1 MQHQLRGSV
10 VFVTTNGR
18 HHQMSYISTLN
29 KGSDVLVWERTNAG
43 RELKTFRAPYYF
55 YTENPEG
62 TFKSMKGKKLIRHEF
77 DSADAFH
84 GTRNNYTSDGIKMY
98 ESDLMPDLRII
109 SEHYYGLPAPVL
121 NVTFFDIEVDYNKD
135 VGFSSVRNPYAPI
148 SAIAMYH
155 QYSSKFVVLAV
166 PPPDSGYASGTVTS
180 DFIEKLN
187 EIAPLPSNRPIEVIL
202 FKTEKELLVKFLA
215 EIQES
220 DVLSG
225 WNSDFFDMPYITK
238 RIESVLG
245 RQHLRKL
252 SFEGADLPKYREVE
266 IYNVKNITVDL
277 SGRISADYLALF
289 RKYEVADR
297 QSFKLESVADDE
309 LPDLPKLKY
318 KGSLHDLYRKD
329 FIYFIRYNIRDTE
342 ILIGFEEKLGYM
354 ALSNEMFHLSGATF
368 KHVTGT
374 LKLAELAIMN
384 YCHHDLGVIVPDAPP
399 RGMAGVNNESI
410 QGAYVLEPK
419 VGVHNM
425 VGSIDIKSLYPSSI
439 RAINISP
446 ETLMGQFNEA
456 VLACEEIAKGS
467 LMTLTLVHEDN
478 TSEEHPAEE
487 WRKIL
492 KERKWAVS
500 GFGTVFD
507 QTTKGIIPAILEEW
521 YATRK
526 KYQKL
531 KKEAEK
537 STQSDGNLSALDLNA
552 DPDRDGGIIGA
563 QRSKREFAVEKSQRT
578 KNNELAGYYDRLQ
591 YVYKIKLNSLYG
603 ALTNMFFRFYD
614 LRMGESTTGTG
625 RIILQHQCAKVNEVL
640 TGIYDLKGEAVI
652 YGDTDSTYFET
663 FVDNKEQAVKIADL
677 VASKVNASYQKFMQD
692 TFLCNPEFDDKISAD
707 RELVSDRGIFVD
719 KKRYILHIVDLEGK
733 SIDKLKV
740 MGLDTKKT
748 TLPKEVSIKLNG
760 FIERYLKGEE
770 WDIIAT
776 DIVAYKDQLKNG
788 NDVMAIGLPRGI
800 KGIEE
805 YTEKYRFGSDVRL
818 PGHVAAA
825 IHYNECLDRY
835 NDKEN
840 VTIVTGM
847 KIKVFYLTQTYGRF
861 KSIALPTDIEAAPEW
876 FIENFKVAMPAHIER
891 LVDKP
896 LENIIKAIGK
906 CSPSHQSLLTD
917 SLLEF

>member
-1 MQHQLRGSV
+1 
-10 VFVTTNGR
+10 
-18 HHQMSYISTLN
+18 MSYISTLN
-29 KGSDVLVWERTNAG
+29 KGSDVLVWERTKEG

-55 YTENPEG
+55 YTEDSNG

-84 GTRNNYTSDGIKMY
+84 NTRNNYTSDGIKMY

-121 NVTFFDIEVDYNKD
+121 NVTFLDIEVDYNKEI
-135 VGFSSVRNPYAPI
+135 GFSSVRNPYAPI

-155 QYSSKFVVLAV
+155 QYTSKFVVLAV
-166 PPPDSGYASGTVTS
+166 PPPDSGYAYGKVTPE
-180 DFIEKLN
+180 FIEKLHD
-187 EIAPLPSNRPIEVIL
+187 IAPLPSDRSIEIFL
-202 FKTEKELLVKFLA
+202 FKTEKELLVRFLA

-238 RIESVLG
+238 RVEMVLG

-419 VGVHNM
+419 VGVHSL

-456 VLACEEIAKGS
+456 VRACEEIAKGS
-467 LMTLTLVHEDN
+467 LMSLTLVHEDN
-478 TSEEHPAEE
+478 TLEEHTAEE

-492 KERKWAVS
+492 RERKWAVS

-526 KYQKL
+526 KYQKM
-531 KKEAEK
+531 KKNAENK
-537 STQSDGNLSALDLNA
+537 QT
-552 DPDRDGGIIGA
+552 
-563 QRSKREFAVEKSQRT
+563 
-578 KNNELAGYYDRLQ
+578 AGYYDRLQ

-625 RIILQHQCAKVNEVL
+625 RVILQHQCAKVNEIL
-640 TGIYDLKGEAVI
+640 TGIYDLRGEAVI

-663 FVDNKEQAVKIADL
+663 FAENQEQAIVVADL

-692 TFLCNPEFDDKISAD
+692 TFLCNPEFDDKISAE

-719 KKRYILHIVDLEGK
+719 KKRYILHIVDLDGK
-733 SIDKLKV
+733 RVDKLKV

-748 TLPKEVSIKLNG
+748 TLPREVSIKLNG
-760 FIERYLKGEE
+760 FIERYLKGED
-770 WDIIAT
+770 WDVIAT
-776 DIVAYKDQLKNG
+776 DIVAYKDQLKNEP
-788 NDVMAIGLPRGI
+788 DVTVIGLPRGI
-800 KGIEE
+800 KGIED

-825 IHYNECLDRY
+825 IHYNECLDKY
-835 NDKEN
+835 GDKEN
-840 VTIVTGM
+840 VTIVSGM
-847 KIKVFYLTQTYGRF
+847 KIKVFYLTQMCGRF
-861 KSIALPTDIEAAPEW
+861 KSIALPTDIESAPEW
-876 FIENFKVAMPAHIER
+876 FTENFKVNMQAHIER
-891 LVDKP
+891 LVDNP
-896 LENIIKAIGK
+896 LDNIIRAIGK
-906 CSPSHQSLLTD
+906 ETPSHQSLLTD